1 MRVAMFIVLA
11 MVLLAS
17 SQAPAAKKQ
26 HAVRPEE
33 LLTLIQHA
41 DKVVVYSLYRE
52 DRRIIYSSSSAADL
66 DALRAEIQSS
76 GLRDGSAARACHL
89 LRLGS
94 C

>member
-33 LLTLIQHA
+33 LLTLIQMRTRLWSTA
-41 DKVVVYSLYRE
+41 CIAKIAESSI
-52 DRRIIYSSSSAADL
+52 RRHPPQISMLLGPKYNPAA
-66 DALRAEIQSS
+66 
-76 GLRDGSAARACHL
+76 
-89 LRLGS
+89 
-94 C
+94 